1 MNDEQETIIEFPC
14 QFPIKAM
21 GLAEKDI
28 GDLVLAI
35 VRKHAPDTGAEAIS
49 KRESSGGKYISVTAT
64 ITATSREQLDNIY
77 YELTAHEHII
87 MAL

>member
-1 MNDEQETIIEFPC
+1 MSNDQETIIEFPC

-21 GLAEKDI
+21 GLADQDL
-28 GDLVLAI
+28 GQLVLDI
-35 VRKHAPDTGAEAIS
+35 VRKHAPDTEADAIS

-64 ITATSREQLDNIY
+64 IMASSREQLDSIY
-77 YELTAHEHII
+77 YELTACEHII